1 MTALLDLREHLPITN
16 PTWIFFLVLCII
28 LFAPVL
34 LNKLKIPHL
43 IGMILAGILIG
54 EHGFDILARDSSF
67 ELFGQ
72 VGLYYIMFLAGLE
85 MNMEDFPAIRGKAI
99 VFGILAFIIPIVLGF
114 FSNILIL
121 KYGIVSSILLASMYA
136 SHTLISYPIRY
147 PIRSLP
153 AQMRQYSRRGHCHY
167 RQSHP
172 TGSRHR
178 RKHVQNRQCRQLVS
192 VGINS

>member
-85 MNMEDFPAIRGKAI
+85 MNIFRLYGAKPSYLGYSPLS
-99 VFGILAFIIPIVLGF
+99 FLSSWAF
-114 FSNILIL
+114 SAT
-121 KYGIVSSILLASMYA
+121 YSS
-136 SHTLISYPIRY
+136 
-147 PIRSLP
+147 
-153 AQMRQYSRRGHCHY
+153 
-167 RQSHP
+167 
-172 TGSRHR
+172 
-178 RKHVQNRQCRQLVS
+178 
-192 VGINS
+192 

>member
-85 MNMEDFPAIRGKAI
+85 MNMEDFPAIRGHRI
-99 VFGILAFIIPIVLGF
+99 WDTRLYHSYRLGLFQQHTHLEIWDCLFHLAGEYVR
-114 FSNILIL
+114 
-121 KYGIVSSILLASMYA
+121 LAHTHFL
-136 SHTLISYPIRY
+136 SHRY

-153 AQMRQYSRRGHCHY
+153 AQMRQHSRRGHCHY

-172 TGSRHR
+172 IGSRHR
-178 RKHVQNRQCRQLVS
+178 RKHVQNRQCRQLVL

>member
-72 VGLYYIMFLAGLE
+72 VGLYYIMFLAGFTGQSHRIWDTRLYHSYRLGLFQQHTHLE
-85 MNMEDFPAIRGKAI
+85 IWYCLFH
-99 VFGILAFIIPIVLGF
+99 LAGEYVR
-114 FSNILIL
+114 
-121 KYGIVSSILLASMYA
+121 LAHPHFL
-136 SHTLISYPIRY
+136 SHRY

-153 AQMRQYSRRGHCHY
+153 AQMRQHSRRGHCHY

-178 RKHVQNRQCRQLVS
+178 RKHVQNRQCRQLVL